1 MIEIFRRHGSRWRI
15 KIVNETLE
23 FENTKKFEEII
34 LKLTKIK
41 EEFEPYKN
49 GEKKRKDKSFWDK
62 WN

>member
-1 MIEIFRRHGSRWRI
+1 MIAIFRHGSKWRI

-41 EEFEPYKN
+41 EEFEPYSKLN
-49 GEKKRKDKSFWDK
+49 SEETK
-62 WN
+62 

>member
-1 MIEIFRRHGSRWRI
+1 MIEIFRHNRKWRI

-41 EEFEPYKN
+41 EEFEPYKT
-49 GEKKRKDKSFWDK
+49 KSEETK
-62 WN
+62 